1 MKEVDNM
8 SKHYAAPEEILY
20 HVGFS
25 AEQLQGATVAVLPG
39 DPGRVEPL
47 AKALGSDASF
57 IASHR
62 EYTSWL
68 TKISDTPVLVCST
81 GMGGP
86 SVAICLEEL
95 ARMGIKKLIR
105 FGTTGTIKEKVN
117 LGDIIID
124 KAAVRLDG
132 TSQHYAPLEFPAV
145 ASFEVTTA
153 LVLAAKNAGA
163 PYHLGIAA
171 SSDTF
176 WPGQERYDSFTGYVP
191 RRFRGTM
198 QEWQALGVL
207 NYEMETSAL
216 FVTSQALGL
225 EAGAVCGVVVKR
237 TQSES
242 VAPPDVY
249 QRAFGYMVQV
259 TRGAVEL
266 LLAADAD

>member
-1 MKEVDNM
+1 MTKM
-8 SKHYAAPEEILY
+8 QKHYAELNEVLY
-20 HVGFS
+20 HVGF
-25 AEQLQGATVAVLPG
+25 AAKALEGAKIAVLPG

-47 AKALGSDASF
+47 AHALGSNAHF

-62 EYTSWL
+62 EYTSFL
-68 TKISDTPVLVCST
+68 TDINKQPVLVCST

-95 ARMGIKKLIR
+95 ARMGITHIIR
-105 FGTTGTIKEKVN
+105 VGTTGTIQEQVA
-117 LGDIIID
+117 LGDVIID
-124 KAAVRLDG
+124 KASVRLDG

-145 ASFEVTTA
+145 ADFSVTFA
-153 LVLAAKNAGA
+153 LAQAAKAAGV

-191 RRFRGTM
+191 RRFQGSM
-198 QEWQALGVL
+198 AEWQALGVL

-216 FVTSQALGL
+216 FVVAQALGL
-225 EAGAVCGVVVKR
+225 KAGAVCGVVAKR

-242 VAPPDVY
+242 IAPPEVY
-249 QRAFGYMVQV
+249 ARAFKFMVQV
-259 TRGAVEL
+259 TQGAIEIL
-266 LLAADAD
+266 LR

>member
-1 MKEVDNM
+1 M

-95 ARMGIKKLIR
+95 ARMGI
-105 FGTTGTIKEKVN
+105 EK
-117 LGDIIID
+117 
-124 KAAVRLDG
+124 A
-132 TSQHYAPLEFPAV
+132 HPL
-145 ASFEVTTA
+145 
-153 LVLAAKNAGA
+153 
-163 PYHLGIAA
+163 
-171 SSDTF
+171 
-176 WPGQERYDSFTGYVP
+176 RYDGNNSGK
-191 RRFRGTM
+191 G
-198 QEWQALGVL
+198 
-207 NYEMETSAL
+207 
-216 FVTSQALGL
+216 
-225 EAGAVCGVVVKR
+225 
-237 TQSES
+237 
-242 VAPPDVY
+242 
-249 QRAFGYMVQV
+249 
-259 TRGAVEL
+259 
-266 LLAADAD
+266 